1 MKNKATAKSPANI
14 AFIKFWGKKN
24 PNINIPF
31 NNSISMNLSACFTLT
46 TVEFSE
52 RFKKDAVLINGERME
67 GSRQQR
73 VTQILDIV
81 RKKAKL
87 KYFAKVSSKN
97 NFPSDAGIAS
107 SASGFSALA
116 LAASSAAGLA
126 LSQKELSILA
136 RLGSGS
142 ASRSITDGFSEWKAG
157 KSNNTSYAVSI
168 AKPGFWDLRDL
179 VAVVSS
185 GVKKSSSTEGHSVA
199 QTSPYFKTRQ
209 ICLKKRKR
217 DIKKA
222 LLKKDFSIFGRLLEE
237 EAIDLHV
244 MAMTSNPPIYYWNG
258 GTVEV
263 MTAVREMRDDGL
275 ECYFTMDAGPNVH
288 VICLGKNEK
297 KIIKRIKKV
306 KGVKTVISNK
316 AAEGARI
323 IHE

>member
-1 MKNKATAKSPANI
+1 MKNRSTAKSPANI
-14 AFIKFWGKKN
+14 AFIKFWGKKD
-24 PNINIPF
+24 PDINIPF

-46 TVEFSE
+46 TVEFSKD
-52 RFKKDAVLINGERME
+52 FKKDIVLINKEKVEGSKGERVI
-67 GSRQQR
+67 R
-73 VTQILDIV
+73 ILDIV
-81 RKKAKL
+81 RKKAKI
-87 KYFAKVSSKN
+87 KSFAKVVSKN

-116 LAASSAAGLA
+116 LAASKAAGINLN
-126 LSQKELSILA
+126 QKELSILA

-157 KSNNTSYAVSI
+157 KGSNSSYAISI

-179 VAVVSS
+179 VVVVSS
-185 GVKKSSSTEGHSVA
+185 GAKKSSSTEGHSVA

-209 ICLKKRKR
+209 MKLKKRTK
-217 DIKKA
+217 DIRKA
-222 LLKKDFSIFGRLLEE
+222 LLKKDFSLFGKLLEE

-244 MAMTSNPPIYYWNG
+244 MAMTSNPPVYYWNG

-263 MTAVREMRDDGL
+263 MTSVREMREEGL

-288 VICLGKNEK
+288 VICLGKDEK
-297 KIIKRIKKV
+297 KIKLRLKKI
-306 KGVKTVISNK
+306 KGVKSVISNK
-316 AAEGARI
+316 ASEGARI